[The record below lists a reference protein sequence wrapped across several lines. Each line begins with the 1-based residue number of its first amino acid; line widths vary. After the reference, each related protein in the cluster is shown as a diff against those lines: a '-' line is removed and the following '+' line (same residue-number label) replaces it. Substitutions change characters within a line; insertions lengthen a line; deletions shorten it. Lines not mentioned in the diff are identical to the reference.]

1 VNFGPIS
8 RIFRKYNWVLIS
20 IAVAGLW
27 GLNASRIGKIEA
39 CPERC
44 SDLGGRNDGP
54 LRVISLN
61 VLHGFPG
68 FKRLSSRLDL
78 IAEEI
83 RRLDADVVCLQEV
96 PWAPG
101 LGSGAKYL
109 ASRIGYNY
117 IYLPVNGNR
126 WTILFSEG
134 EAILSRYPLKDYA
147 FQELQPRAGFF
158 EHRAAL
164 YAILQT
170 PWGNLQ
176 VVSTHLTDG
185 DSDINRRQAESLA
198 SFVSDHVDGVAI
210 VAGDFNA
217 KEDSPQIIDLSQL
230 WLDTY
235 RAVHPNDDGFT
246 CCIDDLT
253 SGAGERLEER
263 IDYLFL
269 VPAWDRSPKVL
280 DSRRVLDHAFATHE
294 GWQWASD
301 HAGLTATINV
311 NP

>member
-1 VNFGPIS
+1 MNFGPVS
-8 RIFRKYNWVLIS
+8 RLFRKYNWLLIS

-39 CPERC
+39 CPEGC
-44 SDLGGRNDGP
+44 SDWDGHGDGP
-54 LRVISLN
+54 LRAMSLN

-83 RRLDADVVCLQEV
+83 LRLDADIVCLQEV

-109 ASRIGYNY
+109 AGRIGYNY
-117 IYLPVNGNR
+117 LYLPVNGNR

-164 YAILQT
+164 YAIVQT
-170 PWGNLQ
+170 PRGDLH
-176 VVSTHLTDG
+176 VVSTHLTNG
-185 DSDINRRQAESLA
+185 ASDINRRQAASLA
-198 SFVSDHVDGVAI
+198 SFVTEHVHGVGI

-217 KEDSPQIIDLSQL
+217 REDSTQIVGLSRL

-235 RAVHPNDDGFT
+235 RSIHPNDGGFT
-246 CCIDDLT
+246 CCIDDLA
-253 SGAGERLEER
+253 SGSGERLEER

-269 VPAWDRSPKVL
+269 VPALDRSSKVL
-280 DSRRVLDHAFATHE
+280 DSQRVLDHAFSTPG

-301 HAGLTATINV
+301 HAGLTALIDV
-311 NP
+311 DP